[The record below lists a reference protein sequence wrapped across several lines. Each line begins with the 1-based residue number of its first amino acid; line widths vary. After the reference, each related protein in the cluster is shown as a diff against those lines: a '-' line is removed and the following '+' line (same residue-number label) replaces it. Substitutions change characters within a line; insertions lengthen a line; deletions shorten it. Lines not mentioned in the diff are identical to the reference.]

1 MDQTQR
7 QRADARLEEAL
18 ERAALR
24 DPRPFFRDRLR
35 LLKDREPEAFE
46 EARRYAEEALLPR
59 VAAEGS
65 DPVAEW
71 FAYGERLAELGGP
84 GRTVS
89 VHPGG
94 RARTF
99 APPLHPDHLVLHL
112 PDDTRTPALML
123 LAPQHLSPAQQA
135 TYDLLVEGK
144 LALSEGAGAP

>member
-7 QRADARLEEAL
+7 QRADARLDGAL

-35 LLKDREPEAFE
+35 LLKERDPAAFE
-46 EARRYAEEALLPR
+46 EARRYAEEVLLPR

-71 FAYGERLAELGGP
+71 FAYGERLSELGGH
-84 GRTVS
+84 GRIVS

-94 RARTF
+94 RARTL
-99 APPLHPDHLVLHL
+99 APPPHPDHLVLHL
-112 PDDTRTPALML
+112 PDDARTPALVL
-123 LAPQHLSPAQQA
+123 LAPRHLSPAQQA

-144 LALSEGAGAP
+144 LALSDANVA